1 MAFYDYAEKVKH
13 RVSFCQKN
21 HNLSP
26 KKTKKKKTIVD
37 SLVTLS
43 KKECIIGIKARFCQ
57 TQFISKIC
65 VSFLSR

>member
-1 MAFYDYAEKVKH
+1 MLRKSNIECHFVRKITT
-13 RVSFCQKN
+13 
-21 HNLSP
+21 SP
-26 KKTKKKKTIVD
+26 LKKQTNKKTIVD